1 LERIGHRGAKR
12 EFPENSLPAFHRAF
26 ERGADAVELDVHATR
41 DGIVVVHH
49 DPTVPAPGGAKRT
62 ISDMSWDELRR
73 LELSPGVS
81 VPTLAAVLEATP
93 ANKTVY
99 VEIKGTAIEAAV
111 IAVIREHRATCAV
124 HSFDHEAITRCRAL
138 APEIP
143 RGILFD
149 DAPAD
154 EMIRAIG
161 VRGARDLWPRWD
173 LIDAEL
179 VARAKHAGARVVAW
193 TVNSVVTAKKLV
205 EMGVA
210 GICTDDV
217 RLLDELR

>member
-1 LERIGHRGAKR
+1 LERIAHRGAKR
-12 EFPENSLPAFHRAF
+12 EFPENSLPAFRRAF

-49 DPTVPAPGGAKRT
+49 DPTVRSIGAAEHT
-62 ISDMSWDELRR
+62 IAEMSWDELRR
-73 LELSPGVS
+73 LEVLSGVS
-81 VPTLAAVLEATP
+81 IPALADVLEVTP

-99 VEIKGTAIEAAV
+99 VEIKGVAIEAAV

-173 LIDAEL
+173 FIDAEL
-179 VARAKHAGARVVAW
+179 VARAQDAGARVIAW
-193 TVNSVVTAKKLV
+193 TVNSAATAKKLV
-205 EMGVA
+205 ALGVA
-210 GICTDDV
+210 GVCTDDV